1 MERKKEG
8 GDSDM
13 KKAFKIF
20 FIMFVI
26 EIVLIAILGAMAQVR
41 KISSLIFLCFR
52 QSAPVCE
59 DRSICFMGFMVQ

>member
-26 EIVLIAILGAMAQVR
+26 EIVLIAILDAMAQVR
-41 KISSLIFLCFR
+41 KISSLIFLCFK

>member
-1 MERKKEG
+1 
-8 GDSDM
+8 
-13 KKAFKIF
+13 
-20 FIMFVI
+20 MFVI
-26 EIVLIAILGAMAQVR
+26 EIVLIAILDAMAQVR